1 MKRIIFALCLLIA
14 VTSCVSKKKYMVAE
28 NGRLA
33 ALSRERVLNR
43 NLGQQKDEIAKL
55 KQQITDL
62 MSDTTR
68 LGQAIRDYRKSLY
81 SNLSEQEKLN
91 MLLKEKME
99 KLAER
104 EATINKLQA
113 EVDAQNARL
122 HSLLNSVKDALLGF
136 SSDELTVTE
145 KNGKIYV
152 AMSDKLLFESG
163 SAQVNKQ
170 GATSRAVFL
179 ASVLGVDMGM
189 FYKRRDYS
197 HIVDGTNPIV
207 AHEFLGSSL
216 DGKDVWV
223 VDDMISS
230 GGSMIDVAREL
241 KKRNAGRIFVIATFG
256 LFTNGLE
263 KFDKAVEDGL
273 IYKVVTTNLAYQ
285 TPELLS
291 REYYI
296 SCDMSKYIAYIIDTL
311 NHDASISDLL
321 DPYQRIQ
328 TLVAKYKGEIPAEE

>member
-14 VTSCVSKKKYMVAE
+14 VTSCVSKKKYVVAE

-122 HSLLNSVKDALLGF
+122 QSLLNSVKDALLGF

-170 GATSRAVFL
+170 GKEALGKLAEVLKKQHDIDVFIEGHTDNKPIKTVQFKDNWDLSVVRATSVVRILTKDYGVNPLQILSCGRGEFMPVDNNESVEGRAHN
-179 ASVLGVDMGM
+179 
-189 FYKRRDYS
+189 RRTE
-197 HIVDGTNPIV
+197 IIMAPK
-207 AHEFLGSSL
+207 L
-216 DGKDVWV
+216 DKLMD
-223 VDDMISS
+223 I
-230 GGSMIDVAREL
+230 L
-241 KKRNAGRIFVIATFG
+241 K
-256 LFTNGLE
+256 
-263 KFDKAVEDGL
+263 
-273 IYKVVTTNLAYQ
+273 
-285 TPELLS
+285 
-291 REYYI
+291 
-296 SCDMSKYIAYIIDTL
+296 
-311 NHDASISDLL
+311 
-321 DPYQRIQ
+321 
-328 TLVAKYKGEIPAEE
+328 

>member
-62 MSDTTR
+62 MSD
-68 LGQAIRDYRKSLY
+68 
-81 SNLSEQEKLN
+81 
-91 MLLKEKME
+91 
-99 KLAER
+99 
-104 EATINKLQA
+104 KLQA

-122 HSLLNSVKDALLGF
+122 QSLLNSVKDALLGF

-170 GATSRAVFL
+170 GKEALGKLAEVLKKQHDIDVFIEGHTDNKPIKTVQFKDNWDLSVVRATSVVRILTKDYGVNPLQILPCGRGEFMPVDNNESVEGRAHN
-179 ASVLGVDMGM
+179 
-189 FYKRRDYS
+189 RRTE
-197 HIVDGTNPIV
+197 IIMAPK
-207 AHEFLGSSL
+207 L
-216 DGKDVWV
+216 DKLMD
-223 VDDMISS
+223 I
-230 GGSMIDVAREL
+230 L
-241 KKRNAGRIFVIATFG
+241 K
-256 LFTNGLE
+256 
-263 KFDKAVEDGL
+263 
-273 IYKVVTTNLAYQ
+273 
-285 TPELLS
+285 
-291 REYYI
+291 
-296 SCDMSKYIAYIIDTL
+296 
-311 NHDASISDLL
+311 
-321 DPYQRIQ
+321 
-328 TLVAKYKGEIPAEE
+328 

>member
-170 GATSRAVFL
+170 GKEALGKLAEVLKKQHDIDVFIEGHTDNKPIKTVQFKDNWDLSVVRATSVVRILTKDYGVNPLQILPCGRGEFMPVDNNESVEGRAHN
-179 ASVLGVDMGM
+179 
-189 FYKRRDYS
+189 RRTE
-197 HIVDGTNPIV
+197 IIMAPK
-207 AHEFLGSSL
+207 L
-216 DGKDVWV
+216 DKLMD
-223 VDDMISS
+223 I
-230 GGSMIDVAREL
+230 L
-241 KKRNAGRIFVIATFG
+241 K
-256 LFTNGLE
+256 
-263 KFDKAVEDGL
+263 
-273 IYKVVTTNLAYQ
+273 
-285 TPELLS
+285 
-291 REYYI
+291 
-296 SCDMSKYIAYIIDTL
+296 
-311 NHDASISDLL
+311 
-321 DPYQRIQ
+321 
-328 TLVAKYKGEIPAEE
+328 

>member
-122 HSLLNSVKDALLGF
+122 QSLLNSVKDALLGF

-145 KNGKIYV
+145 KNGKIYE
-152 AMSDKLLFESG
+152 ALSDKLLFESG

-170 GATSRAVFL
+170 GKEALGKLAEVLKRQHDIDVFIEGHTDNKPIKTVQFKDNWDLSVVRATSVVRILTKDYGVNPLQILPCGRGEFMPVDNNESVEGRAHN
-179 ASVLGVDMGM
+179 
-189 FYKRRDYS
+189 RRTE
-197 HIVDGTNPIV
+197 IIMAPK
-207 AHEFLGSSL
+207 L
-216 DGKDVWV
+216 DKLMD
-223 VDDMISS
+223 I
-230 GGSMIDVAREL
+230 L
-241 KKRNAGRIFVIATFG
+241 K
-256 LFTNGLE
+256 
-263 KFDKAVEDGL
+263 
-273 IYKVVTTNLAYQ
+273 
-285 TPELLS
+285 
-291 REYYI
+291 
-296 SCDMSKYIAYIIDTL
+296 
-311 NHDASISDLL
+311 
-321 DPYQRIQ
+321 
-328 TLVAKYKGEIPAEE
+328 

>member
-14 VTSCVSKKKYMVAE
+14 VTSCVSKKKYVVAE

-122 HSLLNSVKDALLGF
+122 QSLLNSVKDALLGF

-170 GATSRAVFL
+170 GKEALGKLEEVLKKQHDIDVFIEGHTDNKPIKTVQFKDNWDLSVVRATSVVRILTKDYGVNPLQILPCGRGEFMPVDNNESVEGRAHN
-179 ASVLGVDMGM
+179 
-189 FYKRRDYS
+189 RRTE
-197 HIVDGTNPIV
+197 IIMAPK
-207 AHEFLGSSL
+207 L
-216 DGKDVWV
+216 DKLMD
-223 VDDMISS
+223 I
-230 GGSMIDVAREL
+230 L
-241 KKRNAGRIFVIATFG
+241 K
-256 LFTNGLE
+256 
-263 KFDKAVEDGL
+263 
-273 IYKVVTTNLAYQ
+273 
-285 TPELLS
+285 
-291 REYYI
+291 
-296 SCDMSKYIAYIIDTL
+296 
-311 NHDASISDLL
+311 
-321 DPYQRIQ
+321 
-328 TLVAKYKGEIPAEE
+328 

>member
-122 HSLLNSVKDALLGF
+122 QSLLNSVKDALLGF

-152 AMSDKLLFESG
+152 AMSDKLLCESG

-170 GATSRAVFL
+170 GKEALGKLAEVLKKQHDIDVFIEGHTDNKPIKTVQFKDNWDLSVVRATSVVRILTKDYGVNPLQILPCGRGEFMPVDNNESVEGRAHN
-179 ASVLGVDMGM
+179 
-189 FYKRRDYS
+189 RRTE
-197 HIVDGTNPIV
+197 IIMAPK
-207 AHEFLGSSL
+207 L
-216 DGKDVWV
+216 DKLMD
-223 VDDMISS
+223 I
-230 GGSMIDVAREL
+230 L
-241 KKRNAGRIFVIATFG
+241 K
-256 LFTNGLE
+256 
-263 KFDKAVEDGL
+263 
-273 IYKVVTTNLAYQ
+273 
-285 TPELLS
+285 
-291 REYYI
+291 
-296 SCDMSKYIAYIIDTL
+296 
-311 NHDASISDLL
+311 
-321 DPYQRIQ
+321 
-328 TLVAKYKGEIPAEE
+328 

>member
-55 KQQITDL
+55 KKQITDL

-122 HSLLNSVKDALLGF
+122 QSLLNSVKDALLGF

-170 GATSRAVFL
+170 GKEALGKLAEVLKKQHDIDVFIEGHTDNKPIKTVQFKDNWDLSVVRATSVVRILTKDYGVNPLQILPCGRGEFMPVDNNESVEGRAHN
-179 ASVLGVDMGM
+179 
-189 FYKRRDYS
+189 RRTE
-197 HIVDGTNPIV
+197 IIMAPK
-207 AHEFLGSSL
+207 L
-216 DGKDVWV
+216 DKLMD
-223 VDDMISS
+223 I
-230 GGSMIDVAREL
+230 L
-241 KKRNAGRIFVIATFG
+241 K
-256 LFTNGLE
+256 
-263 KFDKAVEDGL
+263 
-273 IYKVVTTNLAYQ
+273 
-285 TPELLS
+285 
-291 REYYI
+291 
-296 SCDMSKYIAYIIDTL
+296 
-311 NHDASISDLL
+311 
-321 DPYQRIQ
+321 
-328 TLVAKYKGEIPAEE
+328 

>member
-1 MKRIIFALCLLIA
+1 
-14 VTSCVSKKKYMVAE
+14 MVAE

-43 NLGQQKDEIAKL
+43 NFGQQKDEIAKL

-122 HSLLNSVKDALLGF
+122 QSLLNSVKDALLGF

-170 GATSRAVFL
+170 GKEALGKLAEVLKKQHDIDVFIEGHTDNKPIKTVQFKDNWDLSVVRATSVVRILTKDYGVNPLQILPCGRGEFMPVDNNESVEGRAHN
-179 ASVLGVDMGM
+179 
-189 FYKRRDYS
+189 RRTE
-197 HIVDGTNPIV
+197 IIMAPK
-207 AHEFLGSSL
+207 L
-216 DGKDVWV
+216 DKLMD
-223 VDDMISS
+223 I
-230 GGSMIDVAREL
+230 L
-241 KKRNAGRIFVIATFG
+241 K
-256 LFTNGLE
+256 
-263 KFDKAVEDGL
+263 
-273 IYKVVTTNLAYQ
+273 
-285 TPELLS
+285 
-291 REYYI
+291 
-296 SCDMSKYIAYIIDTL
+296 
-311 NHDASISDLL
+311 
-321 DPYQRIQ
+321 
-328 TLVAKYKGEIPAEE
+328 

>member
-122 HSLLNSVKDALLGF
+122 QSLLNSVKDALLGF

-163 SAQVNKQ
+163 RAQVNKQ
-170 GATSRAVFL
+170 GKEALGKLAEVLKKQHDIDVFIEGHTDNKPIKTVQFKDNWDLSVVRATSVVRILTKDYGVNPLQILPCGRGEFMPVDNNESVEGRAHN
-179 ASVLGVDMGM
+179 
-189 FYKRRDYS
+189 RRTE
-197 HIVDGTNPIV
+197 IIMAPK
-207 AHEFLGSSL
+207 L
-216 DGKDVWV
+216 DKLMD
-223 VDDMISS
+223 I
-230 GGSMIDVAREL
+230 L
-241 KKRNAGRIFVIATFG
+241 K
-256 LFTNGLE
+256 
-263 KFDKAVEDGL
+263 
-273 IYKVVTTNLAYQ
+273 
-285 TPELLS
+285 
-291 REYYI
+291 
-296 SCDMSKYIAYIIDTL
+296 
-311 NHDASISDLL
+311 
-321 DPYQRIQ
+321 
-328 TLVAKYKGEIPAEE
+328 

>member
-122 HSLLNSVKDALLGF
+122 QSLLNSVKDALLGF

-170 GATSRAVFL
+170 GKEALGKLAEVLKKQHDIDVFIEGHTDNKPIKTVQFKDNWDLSVVRATSVVRILTKDYGVNPLRILPCGRGEFMPVDNNESVEGRAHN
-179 ASVLGVDMGM
+179 
-189 FYKRRDYS
+189 RRTE
-197 HIVDGTNPIV
+197 IIMAPK
-207 AHEFLGSSL
+207 L
-216 DGKDVWV
+216 DKLMD
-223 VDDMISS
+223 I
-230 GGSMIDVAREL
+230 L
-241 KKRNAGRIFVIATFG
+241 K
-256 LFTNGLE
+256 
-263 KFDKAVEDGL
+263 
-273 IYKVVTTNLAYQ
+273 
-285 TPELLS
+285 
-291 REYYI
+291 
-296 SCDMSKYIAYIIDTL
+296 
-311 NHDASISDLL
+311 
-321 DPYQRIQ
+321 
-328 TLVAKYKGEIPAEE
+328 

>member
-14 VTSCVSKKKYMVAE
+14 VTSCVSKKKYVVAE

-113 EVDAQNARL
+113 EFDAQNARL
-122 HSLLNSVKDALLGF
+122 QSLLNSVKDALLGF

-170 GATSRAVFL
+170 GKEALGKLAEVLKKQHDIDVFIEGHTDNKPIKTVQFKDNWDLSVVRATSVVRILTKDYGVNPLQILPCGRGEFMPVDNNESEEGRAHN
-179 ASVLGVDMGM
+179 
-189 FYKRRDYS
+189 RRS
-197 HIVDGTNPIV
+197 EIIM
-207 AHEFLGSSL
+207 AQKL
-216 DGKDVWV
+216 DKLMD
-223 VDDMISS
+223 I
-230 GGSMIDVAREL
+230 L
-241 KKRNAGRIFVIATFG
+241 K
-256 LFTNGLE
+256 
-263 KFDKAVEDGL
+263 
-273 IYKVVTTNLAYQ
+273 
-285 TPELLS
+285 
-291 REYYI
+291 
-296 SCDMSKYIAYIIDTL
+296 
-311 NHDASISDLL
+311 
-321 DPYQRIQ
+321 
-328 TLVAKYKGEIPAEE
+328 

>member
-122 HSLLNSVKDALLGF
+122 QSLLNSVKDALLGF

-170 GATSRAVFL
+170 GKEALGKLAEVLKKQHDIDVFIEGHTDNKPIKTVQFKDNWDLSVVRATSVVRILTKDYGVNPLQILPCGRGEFMPVDNNESVEGRAHN
-179 ASVLGVDMGM
+179 
-189 FYKRRDYS
+189 RRTE
-197 HIVDGTNPIV
+197 IIM
-207 AHEFLGSSL
+207 ALKL
-216 DGKDVWV
+216 DKLMD
-223 VDDMISS
+223 I
-230 GGSMIDVAREL
+230 L
-241 KKRNAGRIFVIATFG
+241 K
-256 LFTNGLE
+256 
-263 KFDKAVEDGL
+263 
-273 IYKVVTTNLAYQ
+273 
-285 TPELLS
+285 
-291 REYYI
+291 
-296 SCDMSKYIAYIIDTL
+296 
-311 NHDASISDLL
+311 
-321 DPYQRIQ
+321 
-328 TLVAKYKGEIPAEE
+328 

>member
-1 MKRIIFALCLLIA
+1 MKRIIFFLCLLIA

-122 HSLLNSVKDALLGF
+122 QSLLNSVKDALLGF

-170 GATSRAVFL
+170 GKEALGKLAEVLKKQHDIDVFIEGHTDNKPIKTVQFKDNWDLSVVRATSVVRILTKDYGVNPLQILPCGRGEFMPVDNNESVEGRAHN
-179 ASVLGVDMGM
+179 
-189 FYKRRDYS
+189 RRTE
-197 HIVDGTNPIV
+197 IIMAPK
-207 AHEFLGSSL
+207 L
-216 DGKDVWV
+216 DKLMD
-223 VDDMISS
+223 I
-230 GGSMIDVAREL
+230 L
-241 KKRNAGRIFVIATFG
+241 K
-256 LFTNGLE
+256 
-263 KFDKAVEDGL
+263 
-273 IYKVVTTNLAYQ
+273 
-285 TPELLS
+285 
-291 REYYI
+291 
-296 SCDMSKYIAYIIDTL
+296 
-311 NHDASISDLL
+311 
-321 DPYQRIQ
+321 
-328 TLVAKYKGEIPAEE
+328 

>member
-81 SNLSEQEKLN
+81 SNLS
-91 MLLKEKME
+91 
-99 KLAER
+99 
-104 EATINKLQA
+104 
-113 EVDAQNARL
+113 DAQNARL
-122 HSLLNSVKDALLGF
+122 QSLLNSVKDALLGF

-170 GATSRAVFL
+170 GKEALGKLAEVLKKQHDIDVFIEGHTDNKPIKTVQFKDNWDLSVVRATSVVRILTKDYGVNPLQILPCGRGEFMPVDNNESVEGRAHN
-179 ASVLGVDMGM
+179 
-189 FYKRRDYS
+189 RRTE
-197 HIVDGTNPIV
+197 IIMAPK
-207 AHEFLGSSL
+207 L
-216 DGKDVWV
+216 DKLMD
-223 VDDMISS
+223 I
-230 GGSMIDVAREL
+230 L
-241 KKRNAGRIFVIATFG
+241 K
-256 LFTNGLE
+256 
-263 KFDKAVEDGL
+263 
-273 IYKVVTTNLAYQ
+273 
-285 TPELLS
+285 
-291 REYYI
+291 
-296 SCDMSKYIAYIIDTL
+296 
-311 NHDASISDLL
+311 
-321 DPYQRIQ
+321 
-328 TLVAKYKGEIPAEE
+328 

>member
-122 HSLLNSVKDALLGF
+122 QSLLNSVKDALLGF

-163 SAQVNKQ
+163 SEQVNKQ
-170 GATSRAVFL
+170 GKEALGKLAEVLKKQHDIDVFIEGHTDNKPIKTVQFKDNWDLSVVRATSVVRILTKDYGVNPLQILPCGRGEFMPVDNNESVEGRAHN
-179 ASVLGVDMGM
+179 
-189 FYKRRDYS
+189 RRTE
-197 HIVDGTNPIV
+197 IIMAPK
-207 AHEFLGSSL
+207 L
-216 DGKDVWV
+216 DKLMD
-223 VDDMISS
+223 I
-230 GGSMIDVAREL
+230 L
-241 KKRNAGRIFVIATFG
+241 K
-256 LFTNGLE
+256 
-263 KFDKAVEDGL
+263 
-273 IYKVVTTNLAYQ
+273 
-285 TPELLS
+285 
-291 REYYI
+291 
-296 SCDMSKYIAYIIDTL
+296 
-311 NHDASISDLL
+311 
-321 DPYQRIQ
+321 
-328 TLVAKYKGEIPAEE
+328 

>member
-122 HSLLNSVKDALLGF
+122 QSLLNSVKDALLGF

-170 GATSRAVFL
+170 GKEALGKLAEVLKKQHDIDVFIEGHTDNKPIKTVQFKDNWDLSVVRATSVVRILTKDYGVNHLQILPCGRGEFMPVDNNESVEGRAHN
-179 ASVLGVDMGM
+179 
-189 FYKRRDYS
+189 RRTE
-197 HIVDGTNPIV
+197 IIMAPK
-207 AHEFLGSSL
+207 L
-216 DGKDVWV
+216 DKLMD
-223 VDDMISS
+223 I
-230 GGSMIDVAREL
+230 L
-241 KKRNAGRIFVIATFG
+241 K
-256 LFTNGLE
+256 
-263 KFDKAVEDGL
+263 
-273 IYKVVTTNLAYQ
+273 
-285 TPELLS
+285 
-291 REYYI
+291 
-296 SCDMSKYIAYIIDTL
+296 
-311 NHDASISDLL
+311 
-321 DPYQRIQ
+321 
-328 TLVAKYKGEIPAEE
+328 

>member
-1 MKRIIFALCLLIA
+1 MKRIIFALCLFIA

-122 HSLLNSVKDALLGF
+122 QSLLNSVKDALLGF

-170 GATSRAVFL
+170 GKEALGKLAEVLKKQHDIDVFIEGHTDNKPIKTVQFKDNWDLSVVRATSVVRILTKDYGVNPLQILPCGRGEFMPVDNNESVEGRAHN
-179 ASVLGVDMGM
+179 
-189 FYKRRDYS
+189 RRTE
-197 HIVDGTNPIV
+197 IIMAPK
-207 AHEFLGSSL
+207 L
-216 DGKDVWV
+216 DKLMD
-223 VDDMISS
+223 I
-230 GGSMIDVAREL
+230 L
-241 KKRNAGRIFVIATFG
+241 K
-256 LFTNGLE
+256 
-263 KFDKAVEDGL
+263 
-273 IYKVVTTNLAYQ
+273 
-285 TPELLS
+285 
-291 REYYI
+291 
-296 SCDMSKYIAYIIDTL
+296 
-311 NHDASISDLL
+311 
-321 DPYQRIQ
+321 
-328 TLVAKYKGEIPAEE
+328 

>member
-122 HSLLNSVKDALLGF
+122 QSLLNSVKDALLGF

-170 GATSRAVFL
+170 GKEALGKLAEVLKKQHDIDVFIEGHTDNKPIKTVQFTDNWDLSVVRATSVVRILTKDYGVNPLQILPCGRGEFMPVDNNESVEGRAHN
-179 ASVLGVDMGM
+179 
-189 FYKRRDYS
+189 RRTE
-197 HIVDGTNPIV
+197 IIMAPK
-207 AHEFLGSSL
+207 L
-216 DGKDVWV
+216 DKLMD
-223 VDDMISS
+223 I
-230 GGSMIDVAREL
+230 L
-241 KKRNAGRIFVIATFG
+241 K
-256 LFTNGLE
+256 
-263 KFDKAVEDGL
+263 
-273 IYKVVTTNLAYQ
+273 
-285 TPELLS
+285 
-291 REYYI
+291 
-296 SCDMSKYIAYIIDTL
+296 
-311 NHDASISDLL
+311 
-321 DPYQRIQ
+321 
-328 TLVAKYKGEIPAEE
+328 

>member
-122 HSLLNSVKDALLGF
+122 QSLLNSVKDALLGF
-136 SSDELTVTE
+136 SSDV
-145 KNGKIYV
+145 K
-152 AMSDKLLFESG
+152 SG
-163 SAQVNKQ
+163 SRPEKYMSSQ
-170 GATSRAVFL
+170 RF
-179 ASVLGVDMGM
+179 ASA
-189 FYKRRDYS
+189 
-197 HIVDGTNPIV
+197 N
-207 AHEFLGSSL
+207 
-216 DGKDVWV
+216 
-223 VDDMISS
+223 S
-230 GGSMIDVAREL
+230 GRSFCSVRF
-241 KKRNAGRIFVIATFG
+241 GRIFPKYRCPLNHRPMIASSSQASVIAPSG
-256 LFTNGLE
+256 E
-263 KFDKAVEDGL
+263 A
-273 IYKVVTTNLAYQ
+273 YSVV
-285 TPELLS
+285 
-291 REYYI
+291 
-296 SCDMSKYIAYIIDTL
+296 
-311 NHDASISDLL
+311 
-321 DPYQRIQ
+321 
-328 TLVAKYKGEIPAEE
+328 

>member
-122 HSLLNSVKDALLGF
+122 QSLLNSVKDALLGF

-170 GATSRAVFL
+170 GKEALGKLAEVLKKQHDIDVFIEGHTDNKPIKTVQFKDNWDLSVVRATSVVRILTKDYGVNPLQILPCGRGEFMPVDKNESVEGRAHN
-179 ASVLGVDMGM
+179 
-189 FYKRRDYS
+189 RRTE
-197 HIVDGTNPIV
+197 IIMAPK
-207 AHEFLGSSL
+207 L
-216 DGKDVWV
+216 DKLMD
-223 VDDMISS
+223 I
-230 GGSMIDVAREL
+230 L
-241 KKRNAGRIFVIATFG
+241 K
-256 LFTNGLE
+256 
-263 KFDKAVEDGL
+263 
-273 IYKVVTTNLAYQ
+273 
-285 TPELLS
+285 
-291 REYYI
+291 
-296 SCDMSKYIAYIIDTL
+296 
-311 NHDASISDLL
+311 
-321 DPYQRIQ
+321 
-328 TLVAKYKGEIPAEE
+328 

>member
-122 HSLLNSVKDALLGF
+122 QSLLNSVKDALLGF

-170 GATSRAVFL
+170 GKEALGKLAEVLKKQHDIDFFIEGHTDNKPIKTVQFKDNWDLSVVRATSVVRILTKDYGVNPLQILPCGRGEFMPVDNNESVEGRAHN
-179 ASVLGVDMGM
+179 
-189 FYKRRDYS
+189 RRTE
-197 HIVDGTNPIV
+197 IIMAPK
-207 AHEFLGSSL
+207 L
-216 DGKDVWV
+216 DKLMD
-223 VDDMISS
+223 I
-230 GGSMIDVAREL
+230 L
-241 KKRNAGRIFVIATFG
+241 K
-256 LFTNGLE
+256 
-263 KFDKAVEDGL
+263 
-273 IYKVVTTNLAYQ
+273 
-285 TPELLS
+285 
-291 REYYI
+291 
-296 SCDMSKYIAYIIDTL
+296 
-311 NHDASISDLL
+311 
-321 DPYQRIQ
+321 
-328 TLVAKYKGEIPAEE
+328 

>member
-91 MLLKEKME
+91 MLLKEKMG
-99 KLAER
+99 KLAKR

-122 HSLLNSVKDALLGF
+122 QSLLNSVKDALLGF

-170 GATSRAVFL
+170 GKEALGKLAEVLKKQHDIDVFIEGHTDNKPIKTVQFKDNWDLSVVRATSVVRILTKDYGVNPLQILPCGRGEFMPVDNNESVEGRAHN
-179 ASVLGVDMGM
+179 
-189 FYKRRDYS
+189 RRTE
-197 HIVDGTNPIV
+197 IIMAPK
-207 AHEFLGSSL
+207 L
-216 DGKDVWV
+216 DKLMD
-223 VDDMISS
+223 I
-230 GGSMIDVAREL
+230 L
-241 KKRNAGRIFVIATFG
+241 K
-256 LFTNGLE
+256 
-263 KFDKAVEDGL
+263 
-273 IYKVVTTNLAYQ
+273 
-285 TPELLS
+285 
-291 REYYI
+291 
-296 SCDMSKYIAYIIDTL
+296 
-311 NHDASISDLL
+311 
-321 DPYQRIQ
+321 
-328 TLVAKYKGEIPAEE
+328 

>member
-14 VTSCVSKKKYMVAE
+14 VTSCVSKKKYVVAE

-122 HSLLNSVKDALLGF
+122 QSLLNSVKDALLGF

-170 GATSRAVFL
+170 GKEALGKLAEVLKKQHDIDVFIEGHTDNKPIKTVQFKDNWDLSVVRATSVVRILTKDYGVNPLQILPCGRGEFMPVDNNESVEGRAHN
-179 ASVLGVDMGM
+179 
-189 FYKRRDYS
+189 RRTE
-197 HIVDGTNPIV
+197 IIMAPK
-207 AHEFLGSSL
+207 L
-216 DGKDVWV
+216 DKLMD
-223 VDDMISS
+223 I
-230 GGSMIDVAREL
+230 
-241 KKRNAGRIFVIATFG
+241 
-256 LFTNGLE
+256 LE
-263 KFDKAVEDGL
+263 
-273 IYKVVTTNLAYQ
+273 
-285 TPELLS
+285 
-291 REYYI
+291 
-296 SCDMSKYIAYIIDTL
+296 
-311 NHDASISDLL
+311 
-321 DPYQRIQ
+321 
-328 TLVAKYKGEIPAEE
+328 

>member
-122 HSLLNSVKDALLGF
+122 QSLLNSVKDALLGF

-170 GATSRAVFL
+170 GKEALGKLAEVLKKQHDIDVFIEGHTDNKPLKTVQFKDNWDLSVVRATSVVRILTKDYGVNPLQILPCGRGEFMPVDNNESVEGRAHN
-179 ASVLGVDMGM
+179 
-189 FYKRRDYS
+189 RRTE
-197 HIVDGTNPIV
+197 IIMAPK
-207 AHEFLGSSL
+207 L
-216 DGKDVWV
+216 DKLMD
-223 VDDMISS
+223 I
-230 GGSMIDVAREL
+230 L
-241 KKRNAGRIFVIATFG
+241 K
-256 LFTNGLE
+256 
-263 KFDKAVEDGL
+263 
-273 IYKVVTTNLAYQ
+273 
-285 TPELLS
+285 
-291 REYYI
+291 
-296 SCDMSKYIAYIIDTL
+296 
-311 NHDASISDLL
+311 
-321 DPYQRIQ
+321 
-328 TLVAKYKGEIPAEE
+328 

>member
-14 VTSCVSKKKYMVAE
+14 VTSCVSKKKYVVAE

-99 KLAER
+99 KLAEL

-122 HSLLNSVKDALLGF
+122 QSLLNSVKDALLGF

-170 GATSRAVFL
+170 GKEALGKLAEVLKKQHDIDVFIEGHTDNKPIKTVQFKDNWDLSVVRATSVVRILTKDYGVNPLQILPCGRGEFMPVDNNESVEGRAHN
-179 ASVLGVDMGM
+179 
-189 FYKRRDYS
+189 RRTE
-197 HIVDGTNPIV
+197 IIMAPK
-207 AHEFLGSSL
+207 L
-216 DGKDVWV
+216 DKLMD
-223 VDDMISS
+223 I
-230 GGSMIDVAREL
+230 L
-241 KKRNAGRIFVIATFG
+241 K
-256 LFTNGLE
+256 
-263 KFDKAVEDGL
+263 
-273 IYKVVTTNLAYQ
+273 
-285 TPELLS
+285 
-291 REYYI
+291 
-296 SCDMSKYIAYIIDTL
+296 
-311 NHDASISDLL
+311 
-321 DPYQRIQ
+321 
-328 TLVAKYKGEIPAEE
+328 

>member
-43 NLGQQKDEIAKL
+43 NLGQQKDENAKL

-122 HSLLNSVKDALLGF
+122 QSLLNSVKDALLGF

-170 GATSRAVFL
+170 GKEALGKLAEVLKKQHDIDVFIEGHTDNKPIKTVQFKDNWDLSVVRATSVVRILTKDYGVNPLQILPCGRGEFMPVDNNESVEGRAHN
-179 ASVLGVDMGM
+179 
-189 FYKRRDYS
+189 RRTE
-197 HIVDGTNPIV
+197 IIMAPK
-207 AHEFLGSSL
+207 L
-216 DGKDVWV
+216 DKLMD
-223 VDDMISS
+223 I
-230 GGSMIDVAREL
+230 L
-241 KKRNAGRIFVIATFG
+241 K
-256 LFTNGLE
+256 
-263 KFDKAVEDGL
+263 
-273 IYKVVTTNLAYQ
+273 
-285 TPELLS
+285 
-291 REYYI
+291 
-296 SCDMSKYIAYIIDTL
+296 
-311 NHDASISDLL
+311 
-321 DPYQRIQ
+321 
-328 TLVAKYKGEIPAEE
+328 

>member
-14 VTSCVSKKKYMVAE
+14 VTSCVSKKKYVVAE
-28 NGRLA
+28 NGRSA

-122 HSLLNSVKDALLGF
+122 QSLLNSVKDALLGF

-170 GATSRAVFL
+170 GKEALGKLAEVLKKQHDIDVFIEGHTDNKPIKTVQFKDNWDLSVVRATSVVRILTKDYGVNPLQILPCGRGEFMPVDNNESVEGRAHN
-179 ASVLGVDMGM
+179 
-189 FYKRRDYS
+189 RRTE
-197 HIVDGTNPIV
+197 IIMAPK
-207 AHEFLGSSL
+207 L
-216 DGKDVWV
+216 DKLMD
-223 VDDMISS
+223 I
-230 GGSMIDVAREL
+230 L
-241 KKRNAGRIFVIATFG
+241 K
-256 LFTNGLE
+256 
-263 KFDKAVEDGL
+263 
-273 IYKVVTTNLAYQ
+273 
-285 TPELLS
+285 
-291 REYYI
+291 
-296 SCDMSKYIAYIIDTL
+296 
-311 NHDASISDLL
+311 
-321 DPYQRIQ
+321 
-328 TLVAKYKGEIPAEE
+328 

>member
-14 VTSCVSKKKYMVAE
+14 VTSCVSKKKYVVAE

-122 HSLLNSVKDALLGF
+122 QSLLNSVKDALLGF

-170 GATSRAVFL
+170 GKEALGKLAEVLKKQHDIDVFIGGHTENKPIKTVQFKDNWDLSVVRATSVVRILTKDYGVNPLQILPCGRGEFMPVDNNESVEGRAHN
-179 ASVLGVDMGM
+179 
-189 FYKRRDYS
+189 RRTE
-197 HIVDGTNPIV
+197 IIMAPK
-207 AHEFLGSSL
+207 L
-216 DGKDVWV
+216 DKLMD
-223 VDDMISS
+223 I
-230 GGSMIDVAREL
+230 L
-241 KKRNAGRIFVIATFG
+241 K
-256 LFTNGLE
+256 
-263 KFDKAVEDGL
+263 
-273 IYKVVTTNLAYQ
+273 
-285 TPELLS
+285 
-291 REYYI
+291 
-296 SCDMSKYIAYIIDTL
+296 
-311 NHDASISDLL
+311 
-321 DPYQRIQ
+321 
-328 TLVAKYKGEIPAEE
+328 

>member
-55 KQQITDL
+55 KPQITDL

-122 HSLLNSVKDALLGF
+122 QSLLNSVKDALLGF

-170 GATSRAVFL
+170 GKEALGKLAEVLKKQHDIDVFIEGHTDNKPIKTVQFKDNWDLSVVRATSVVRILTKDYGVNPLQILPCGRGEFMPVDNNESVEGRAHN
-179 ASVLGVDMGM
+179 
-189 FYKRRDYS
+189 RRTE
-197 HIVDGTNPIV
+197 IIMAPK
-207 AHEFLGSSL
+207 L
-216 DGKDVWV
+216 DKLMD
-223 VDDMISS
+223 I
-230 GGSMIDVAREL
+230 L
-241 KKRNAGRIFVIATFG
+241 K
-256 LFTNGLE
+256 
-263 KFDKAVEDGL
+263 
-273 IYKVVTTNLAYQ
+273 
-285 TPELLS
+285 
-291 REYYI
+291 
-296 SCDMSKYIAYIIDTL
+296 
-311 NHDASISDLL
+311 
-321 DPYQRIQ
+321 
-328 TLVAKYKGEIPAEE
+328 